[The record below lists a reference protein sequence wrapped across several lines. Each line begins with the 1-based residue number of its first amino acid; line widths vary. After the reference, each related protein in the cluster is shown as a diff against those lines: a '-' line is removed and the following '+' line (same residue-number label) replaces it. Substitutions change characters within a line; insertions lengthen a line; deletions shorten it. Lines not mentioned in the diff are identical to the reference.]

1 MIICN
6 TQIDNIRYGI
16 WHLTESISELNSL
29 INGRFEVS
37 LTGISNPTRQKE
49 RLASR
54 LLIEALCGK
63 FQPVGY
69 RANGEPYFLDS
80 NLHLSISHTKN
91 YVAVAIAPC
100 RIGIDIEHLSDRV
113 LRITEKFLNQEELKT
128 LAKTNNQAATALL
141 FWCAKETLYKKLS
154 TDEPNFIYFTCKREN
169 DLLSVHYQGQTYP
182 LYFIQDKDYTLVV
195 G

>member
-6 TQIDNIRYGI
+6 TQIDNIRHGI

-69 RANGEPYFLDS
+69 LTNGEPYFLDS

-100 RIGIDIEHLSDRV
+100 RIGIDIEHPSDRV

-128 LAKTNNQAATALL
+128 LAKTNNQAETARLL
-141 FWCAKETLYKKLS
+141 LRHPW
-154 TDEPNFIYFTCKREN
+154 R
-169 DLLSVHYQGQTYP
+169 V
-182 LYFIQDKDYTLVV
+182 
-195 G
+195 